1 MMPFRTTNE
10 KEQIEPEDR
19 KICAPTLI
27 IMAAVE
33 RGWKK
38 WRLEYFCTYFP
49 PRYINIAMYNNDN
62 ISYDPPPCLSLTE
75 TAQHEINADGFGL
88 LTLVLVEEE
97 RDS

>member
-1 MMPFRTTNE
+1 MRAYINNNG
-10 KEQIEPEDR
+10 R
-19 KICAPTLI
+19 CRA
-27 IMAAVE
+27 
-33 RGWKK
+33 
-38 WRLEYFCTYFP
+38 RLEEMAVGIFLHIFS

-88 LTLVLVEEE
+88 LTVVLVEEE